1 MEPDREQEKV
11 VIIVGPTA
19 SGKTELAVRLAESI
33 DGEIVNADSMQV
45 YKGMDIGT
53 AKPPPELKGRV
64 PHHLLDIVAPSVN
77 FTAADFAAASQ
88 AAIADIHRRGRQA
101 IVVGGTGLYI
111 RALLFGLAPSPAGS
125 EAIRRDLEAVAEQ
138 YGPEELLRR
147 LAVVDPVTAARLHP
161 NDRVRIIRALE
172 VFQQTGIPISRYQQ
186 EHGFAAAQYHYL
198 KIGIDLERGELY
210 RRIDERVERMFAD
223 GLVAEVTRLL
233 EQGCLPDDKPMRSI
247 GYQETVELLAGRIDL
262 AEAKRLI
269 ARNTRW
275 YAKRQLTWFR
285 REQEIKW
292 VEYPKSFASILAS
305 VIAFLE
311 KGAEPCQKPHSIS
324 RTST

>member
-1 MEPDREQEKV
+1 
-11 VIIVGPTA
+11 
-19 SGKTELAVRLAESI
+19 
-33 DGEIVNADSMQV
+33 MQV
-45 YKGMDIGT
+45 YQGMDIGT
-53 AKPPPELKGRV
+53 AKPSTELRRRV
-64 PHHLLDIVAPSVN
+64 PHHLLDIVSPSVN
-77 FTAADFAAASQ
+77 FTAADFAAAGR

-111 RALLFGLAPSPAGS
+111 RALLFGLASSPSGS
-125 EAIRRDLEAVAEQ
+125 EALRRDLEAVADRHGQ
-138 YGPEELLRR
+138 EELLRR
-147 LAVVDPVTAARLHP
+147 LAAVDPETAARLHP

-172 VFQQTGIPISRYQQ
+172 VFHQTGVPLSRYQQ
-186 EHGFAAAQYHYL
+186 EHGFSSAQYDYL
-198 KIGIDLERGELY
+198 KLGIELDREELY

-223 GLVAEVTRLL
+223 GLVAEVSRLL
-233 EQGCLPDDKPMRSI
+233 EQGAGPDDKSMRSI
-247 GYQETVELLAGRIDL
+247 GYSEVAAMLAGSIDP
-262 AEAKRLI
+262 AEAKRLV

-311 KGAEPCQKPHSIS
+311 KGAEPCPRPHSIS

>member
-1 MEPDREQEKV
+1 
-11 VIIVGPTA
+11 
-19 SGKTELAVRLAESI
+19 
-33 DGEIVNADSMQV
+33 MQV
-45 YKGMDIGT
+45 YQGMDIGT
-53 AKPPPELKGRV
+53 AKPSPELRRRV
-64 PHHLLDIVAPSVN
+64 PHHLLDIVGPTVN
-77 FTAADFAAASQ
+77 FTVADFATAGR
-88 AAIADIHRRGRQA
+88 AAISDIHSRGRQA

-111 RALLFGLAPSPAGS
+111 RALLFGLAHSPAGS
-125 EAIRRDLEAVAEQ
+125 ETVRRDLEAVADR
-138 YGPEELLRR
+138 YGQEELLRR
-147 LAVVDPVTAARLHP
+147 LALVDPETAARLHP

-172 VFQQTGIPISRYQQ
+172 VFHQAGIPLSRYQQ
-186 EHGFAAAQYHYL
+186 EHGFSSPQYDFL
-198 KIGIDLERGELY
+198 KIGIELERGELY

-223 GLVAEVTRLL
+223 GLVVEVSRLL
-233 EQGCLPDDKPMRSI
+233 EQGVGPDDKSMRSI
-247 GYQETVELLAGRIDL
+247 GYSEVVALLAGSIDQ

-311 KGAEPCQKPHSIS
+311 KGAEPCPRPHSIS
-324 RTST
+324 RTSI

>member
-1 MEPDREQEKV
+1 MEPDREQEKL

-45 YKGMDIGT
+45 YQGMDIGT
-53 AKPPPELKGRV
+53 AKPSPEMRRRV

-77 FTAADFAAASQ
+77 YTAANFREASQ
-88 AAIADIHRRGRQA
+88 AAIADIHRRGRRA
-101 IVVGGTGLYI
+101 VVVGGTGLYI

-125 EAIRRDLEAVAEQ
+125 EAIRRDLVAVAEQ

-147 LAVVDPVTAARLHP
+147 LAAVDPVTAARLHP
-161 NDRVRIIRALE
+161 NDQVRIIRALE
-172 VFQQTGIPISRYQQ
+172 VFLQTGIPLSRYH
-186 EHGFAAAQYHYL
+186 EGHGFSAAAYAYL
-198 KIGIDLERGELY
+198 KIGIEVEREELY
-210 RRIDERVERMFAD
+210 RRIDERVERMFDA

-233 EQGCLPDDKPMRSI
+233 EEGVGPDQKSMRSI
-247 GYQETVELLAGRIDL
+247 GYQEVVELLAGRIDL

-285 REQEIKW
+285 REPEIKW
-292 VEYPKSFASILAS
+292 VEYPESFASILET
-305 VIAFLE
+305 VIAFL
-311 KGAEPCQKPHSIS
+311 
-324 RTST
+324 